1 MIALTKYLFLFVLVI
16 ITNGSSLPP
25 SGLSEE
31 IQDAYERKDTAR
43 LRKALQAA
51 STPSEKFLAI
61 YRLYP
66 LTLDK
71 SLIRNIPTELK
82 QGSAREYALLAALW
96 SYRINEDK
104 SMLISAGMRINGLL
118 DKAKRL
124 NPNEPV
130 YLLVDGQGLFYM
142 PGVFGG
148 SYNKALVRF
157 RAARDVI
164 VREKPAGLSR
174 LDAET
179 WIWYALH
186 KQKAANAQAYKQE
199 LLGRGLPQI
208 YREFLLSPP

>member
-1 MIALTKYLFLFVLVI
+1 MPTSAKYWVLFTLVMLG
-16 ITNGSSLPP
+16 TGSSMPSFGLP
-25 SGLSEE
+25 EE

-43 LRKALQAA
+43 LRRALNAA
-51 STPSEKFLAI
+51 TSQTEKFLAI

-71 SLIRNIPTELK
+71 NLIRNIPTELK
-82 QGSAREYALLAALW
+82 QASAREYALLAALW

-104 SMLISAGMRINGLL
+104 SLLISAGMRINGLL

-142 PGVFGG
+142 PGMFGG

-157 RAARDVI
+157 RAARDAI
-164 VREKPAGLSR
+164 VRDKPVGLSR

-179 WIWYALH
+179 WIWYALY
-186 KQKAANAQAYKQE
+186 KQKAANATAYKQE
-199 LLGRGLPQI
+199 LLGRGLPPI

>member
-1 MIALTKYLFLFVLVI
+1 MIALAKYLFLFVLVI
-16 ITNGSSLPP
+16 LTNGSSLPP
-25 SGLSEE
+25 SGFSEE
-31 IQDAYERKDTAR
+31 IQDAYERKDTLR

-51 STPSEKFLAI
+51 TTQSEKFLAI

-71 SLIRNIPTELK
+71 SLLRNIPTELK
-82 QGSAREYALLAALW
+82 QSSAREYALLAALW

-104 SMLISAGMRINGLL
+104 SILISAGMRINGLL

-142 PGVFGG
+142 PSVFGG

-157 RAARDVI
+157 RTARDVI

-179 WIWYALH
+179 WIWYTLQ
-186 KQKAANAQAYKQE
+186 KQKAANAQTYKQE
-199 LLGRGLPQI
+199 LLGRGLPQV